1 MMVETIVNFDKLVE
15 KQNTKCQCDCHCH
28 CSVDFQ
34 VGDVFIDRDCRGK
47 DRSWAYRKQKNQE
60 YSEELKEV
68 STLLEAQGKNTFIT
82 EEKLKSVCSC
92 GEVLMF
98 RESDEGLKLEHALLC
113 KDKMCPICAWRRSRK
128 NGQIMRTVMSEFV
141 NEYPTARYLHITL
154 SAKNVK
160 GQSLSN
166 GFKELSDAW
175 TRLKKYKKVDKN
187 LLGFIRGTEVTYNV
201 KRDDFNQ
208 HMHIL
213 LAVRSTYFKNGDNY
227 IKQKE
232 WRQLWQKALKV
243 DYMPVVHVQVVK
255 EKEVQDDSLDDLDLK
270 ISKELFYSILEV
282 CKYPLKPLNLPE
294 DFNHD
299 KKIEVLSYLVM
310 GLYRK
315 RQMGFGGEI
324 KRIKKDLEAQGKN
337 LDEDDL
343 IASTDE
349 KESIKDTKRVYVR
362 FYGDFYKVMAIKK
375 ISKEELLKEKIMTP
389 EERFR
394 HLTYDLYKETEENS
408 G

>member
-1 MMVETIVNFDKLVE
+1 MVECAVKFDELVE
-15 KQNTKCQCDCHCH
+15 KQNKCCSCDHCH
-28 CSVDFQ
+28 CSSSFE
-34 VGDVFIDRDCRGK
+34 VGDVFIDRDKRGK
-47 DRSWAYRKQKNQE
+47 DRSWAYRKQKNAE
-60 YSEELKEV
+60 YAEELKEV
-68 STLLEAQGKNTFIT
+68 SALLDAQGKNYFIT
-82 EEKLKSVCSC
+82 QDKLKNVCSC

-98 RESDEGLKLEHALLC
+98 RDSDEGLKLEHALLC
-113 KDKMCPICAWRRSRK
+113 KDKLCPICAWRRSRK
-128 NGQIMRTVMSEFV
+128 NGQIMRTVMGEFV
-141 NEYPTARYLHITL
+141 NRYPTARYLHITL

-160 GQSLSN
+160 GQELSN
-166 GFKELSDAW
+166 GFKQLSEAW

-187 LLGFIRGTEVTYNV
+187 LLGFIRGTEVTYNA

-208 HMHIL
+208 HMHVL
-213 LAVRSTYFKNGDNY
+213 LAVKSTYFKTSNNY
-227 IKQKE
+227 IKQSE
-232 WRQLWQKALKV
+232 WRTLWQKALKV

-294 DFNHD
+294 NFTHA
-299 KKIEVLSYLVM
+299 KKIEVLSFLVM

-324 KRIKKDLEAQGKN
+324 KRIKRELEAQGKN

-343 IASTDE
+343 VSSVDE

-362 FYGDFYKVMAIKK
+362 FYNDFYKVMAIKEVK
-375 ISKEELLKEKIMTP
+375 REELLKEKMMTS

-394 HLTYDLYKETEENS
+394 HLTYDLYRETEENT

>member
-1 MMVETIVNFDKLVE
+1 MVENGVAFVELVE
-15 KQNTKCQCDCHCH
+15 KQNKKDCCCGHCH
-28 CSVDFQ
+28 CSTDFQ
-34 VGDVFIDRDCRGK
+34 VGDVFIDRDRRGK

-60 YSEELKEV
+60 YSEELAEV

-82 EEKLKSVCSC
+82 EEKLKNVSSC

-113 KDKMCPICAWRRSRK
+113 KDKLCPICAWRRSRK
-128 NGQIMRTVMSEFV
+128 NSQIMRTVMGEFV
-141 NEYPTARYLHITL
+141 NKYPTARYLHVTL
-154 SAKNVK
+154 SAKNVE

-166 GFKELSDAW
+166 GFKELSEAW

-187 LLGFIRGTEVTYNV
+187 LLGFIRGTEVTYNA
-201 KRDDFNQ
+201 KRDDYNQ

-213 LAVRSTYFKNGDNY
+213 LAVKSTYFKNGDNY
-227 IKQKE
+227 IKQSE
-232 WRQLWQKALKV
+232 WRELWQRALKV
-243 DYMPVVHVQVVK
+243 DYLPVVHVQVVK
-255 EKEVQDDSLDDLDLK
+255 EKETEDSFDDLDLK
-270 ISKELFYSILEV
+270 ISKELFFSILEV
-282 CKYPLKPLNLPE
+282 CKYPLKPLNLSE
-294 DFNHD
+294 NFDRK
-299 KKIEVLSYLVM
+299 KKIEVLSHLVV
-310 GLYRK
+310 GLYRR

-324 KRIKKDLEAQGKN
+324 KRIKKELEAQGKN

-349 KESIKDTKRVYVR
+349 KETIKDTKRVYVR
-362 FYGDFYKVMAIKK
+362 FYGDFYRVMAIKK
-375 ISKEELLKEKIMTP
+375 VSKEELLKEKEMNS

-394 HLTYDLYKETEENS
+394 HLTYELYRETEDNT